1 MVLKVYFNILS
12 LFAGDF
18 YEFEKQRLR
27 KELLILFKEKDETEC
42 LRCLMHLI
50 KMLDAFFFIFLFG

>member
-42 LRCLMHLI
+42 LRCCIYLTVLPFHEL
-50 KMLDAFFFIFLFG
+50 FLFSN